1 MPASTKLSLG
11 TLGASIGITV
21 LAFMIWTVALATLSD
36 LKGSDAA
43 GNGLAQAYGAIE
55 IVLLWLLLAILT
67 AIAAIK
73 GAIPLTAGAPALI
86 LIPASAVVALTALGL
101 LSEPRVAP
109 FLWPIII
116 PALIPPLVVAFAFW
130 ALIPALR
137 AAIPPWIATLAAWL
151 PTLLLC
157 LAIAPMLQ
165 LRHAAQQ
172 REGAA
177 AQKYNVDLSNL
188 PADAPLW
195 DWVPFLATPN
205 NIQGEA
211 VLQHIRNLERRQS
224 DAEIML
230 DRGDFPLGYLGQ
242 MDLDPTPAI
251 CEKARSQLRRQVE
264 PLVLKTPNSKPYT
277 AIAAAVADAV
287 AAMQWLVGY
296 GCNCD
301 AESRAWETMAKAYRD
316 TNFDVVELARLREP
330 KELGQ
335 ILRQDPAH
343 FAMLTP
349 AAHLKAWL
357 KFAGDKEFHDRAL
370 AGARTLDHRTADA
383 VEMLN
388 DNEYAARAVMGYLPE
403 LDLDATPPLCASAL
417 KEQFR
422 ELAPVYRPRPDDPR
436 TYRELLERLGG
447 DGAFAALLWLAGH
460 GCDAD
465 GELKQAE
472 ELVRSY
478 QDSPKRA
485 AVLIAF
491 EQARRKP

>member
-1 MPASTKLSLG
+1 MPASTKLSPG

-21 LAFMIWTVALATLSD
+21 LAFMVWTVVLATLFD
-36 LKGSDAA
+36 LSGSDAA

-67 AIAAIK
+67 TIAAVK
-73 GAIPLTAGAPALI
+73 GSIPLTAGAPALI
-86 LIPASAVVALTALGL
+86 LIPASALVALTALGL
-101 LSEPRVAP
+101 LSDPRVSP
-109 FLWPIII
+109 FLWPLII
-116 PALIPPLVVAFAFW
+116 PALIPPLVVAFSFW

-172 REGAA
+172 REAAA
-177 AQKYNVDLSNL
+177 AQKYNADFSSL

-195 DWVPFLATPN
+195 DWAPFLATPN
-205 NIQGEA
+205 NIQRDA
-211 VLQHIRNLERRQS
+211 VLGRIRKLDRRLT

-251 CEKARSQLRRQVE
+251 CGKARALLRRQVE

-296 GCNCD
+296 GCSCD

-330 KELGQ
+330 
-335 ILRQDPAH
+335 
-343 FAMLTP
+343 
-349 AAHLKAWL
+349 
-357 KFAGDKEFHDRAL
+357 
-370 AGARTLDHRTADA
+370 
-383 VEMLN
+383 N
-388 DNEYAARAVMGYLPE
+388 
-403 LDLDATPPLCASAL
+403 
-417 KEQFR
+417 
-422 ELAPVYRPRPDDPR
+422 
-436 TYRELLERLGG
+436 
-447 DGAFAALLWLAGH
+447 
-460 GCDAD
+460 
-465 GELKQAE
+465 
-472 ELVRSY
+472 
-478 QDSPKRA
+478 
-485 AVLIAF
+485 
-491 EQARRKP
+491 RKP